1 MEGATVLRLGGV
13 RARRR
18 GQGYGN
24 LISKP
29 RSDKRQFSGVLGYNA
44 GRGVYKE
51 VKGGRDKG
59 RRLRRLAVAAR
70 DEAQIPNRPRR
81 VASRACRVAFSSSS
95 SSARLC
101 RSPHRILATLF
112 LAYRSLC
119 RVFARLYVQP
129 RDCDEMTED
138 AEQRC

>member
-81 VASRACRVAFSSSS
+81 VASRACRVAFPRPASVGVPHVYWHYSSHIEVYAVCLLTYI
-95 SSARLC
+95 SSA
-101 RSPHRILATLF
+101 IVTK
-112 LAYRSLC
+112 
-119 RVFARLYVQP
+119 
-129 RDCDEMTED
+129 
-138 AEQRC
+138 